1 MMTPAL
7 RRFTFTAHI
16 TSSLGWI
23 GAALAFLA
31 LAVIGFTSD
40 DPVKVRGAYL
50 LMAPAAWFVLVPL
63 AHVSLLSGIVLSLG
77 TTWGLFRYY
86 WVVLKLGITVF
97 ATVILLIYMG
107 TFREMAGVAAD
118 PVMDLAVVR
127 NASPIVHAI
136 LALILLLAAT
146 GLGVYKPLGMTD
158 YGRRKLDERR
168 FAAVTTLAS
177 TATETALEARGNQV
191 WIYVAGAIA
200 IGLALLVVILHLT
213 GLSPTHH

>member
-1 MMTPAL
+1 M
-7 RRFTFTAHI
+7 
-16 TSSLGWI
+16 
-23 GAALAFLA
+23 
-31 LAVIGFTSD
+31 
-40 DPVKVRGAYL
+40 
-50 LMAPAAWFVLVPL
+50 
-63 AHVSLLSGIVLSLG
+63 
-77 TTWGLFRYY
+77 
-86 WVVLKLGITVF
+86 KLGITVF

-127 NASPIVHAI
+127 NGSPIVHAI
-136 LALILLLAAT
+136 LALILLLTAT

-168 FAAVTTLAS
+168 FASVTTLAS

-200 IGLALLVVILHLT
+200 IGLALLVVIVHLT